1 MPSRTRGVLDI
12 ALAPASAD
20 DLPGI
25 EALLTGSHLPTTDV
39 AQHLG
44 GFILARIEGRLVG
57 TVALERYGRA
67 ALLRSVC
74 VAPSYRS
81 CRVGRALLDAAE
93 SDAASHGIRELY
105 LLTTTAADYFAQHGF
120 EAIARDQA
128 PPAIQQ
134 TAEFRSLCPSS
145 AVSMKKALTRAAH

>member
-1 MPSRTRGVLDI
+1 MTSRTQGELDI
-12 ALAPASAD
+12 VLAPAGGD

-25 EALLTGSHLPTTDV
+25 EALLSGSQLPTTDV

-44 GFILARIEGRLVG
+44 GFILARAEGRLVG
-57 TVALERYGRA
+57 TVALERYGEV

-74 VAPSYRS
+74 VAPSHRS
-81 CRVGRALLDAAE
+81 LRVGHALVDAIE
-93 SDAASHGIRELY
+93 SEAASQGIHHLY
-105 LLTTTAADYFAQHGF
+105 LLTTTAADYFTRHGF
-120 EAIARDQA
+120 ETITRDQA

-145 AVSMKKALTRAAH
+145 AVCMQKAVGRDES

>member
-1 MPSRTRGVLDI
+1 MTSRTRGDLNI
-12 ALAPASAD
+12 ALGPAGAD
-20 DLPGI
+20 DLSGI
-25 EALLTGSHLPTTDV
+25 EALLTDSHLPTTDV

-44 GFILARIEGRLVG
+44 GFILARSEGQLVG
-57 TVALERYGRA
+57 TVALERYGQV

-81 CRVGRALLDAAE
+81 RRVGRALLDAVE
-93 SDAASHGIRELY
+93 SDAASHGIHQLY

-120 EAIARDQA
+120 ATITRDQA
-128 PPAIQQ
+128 PPPIQQ

-145 AVSMKKALTRAAH
+145 AVCMKKALAGAAS